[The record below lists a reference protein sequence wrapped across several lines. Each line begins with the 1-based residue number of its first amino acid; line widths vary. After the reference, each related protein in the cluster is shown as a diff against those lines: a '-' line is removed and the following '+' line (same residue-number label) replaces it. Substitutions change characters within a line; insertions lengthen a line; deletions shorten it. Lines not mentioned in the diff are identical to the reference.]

1 MTAYDKKEGQRII
14 GRDGA
19 HADGV
24 ISKTSPRQLPLL
36 ESWVRVVHP
45 TLFPI
50 LLNKWQ
56 DSWIKH
62 RLSPC

>member
-24 ISKTSPRQLPLL
+24 ISKTSPRQLPL
-36 ESWVRVVHP
+36 WVGKV
-45 TLFPI
+45 
-50 LLNKWQ
+50 
-56 DSWIKH
+56 S
-62 RLSPC
+62 